1 MENLSS
7 DQLTAISTLLFIFLF
22 GGMLGGFYAGGFI
35 ERWDT
40 NERRRAWRAKNS
52 WRFSKDSKTKNVPVV
67 RDIAWAKP
75 NPDASEQLRTVMAAQ
90 FKPRVILNR
99 KESRVFT
106 AVERTIDELGMDWR
120 LMAQVSLGEVLWSDD
135 KPAYWAINSKRVDM
149 LIVDIKGMPLH
160 AIEYQGSGH
169 HIGGEAAARDA
180 VKKEALRRAGIG
192 YIEVSDGDTA
202 AELRMKLARLSAQ
215 ALTAIK
221 NPAIAA
227 RK

>member
-1 MENLSS
+1 
-7 DQLTAISTLLFIFLF
+7 LTAISGLLFAFLF
-22 GGMLGGFYAGGFI
+22 VGMLAGFYAGGFL
-35 ERWDT
+35 ERSDA
-40 NERRRAWRAKNS
+40 NSRRREWRAKKG
-52 WRFSKDSKTKNVPVV
+52 WRSKSAPATTIVPIV
-67 RDIAWAKP
+67 RDVNWAKP
-75 NPDASEQLRTVMAAQ
+75 SPDGSEQLRTVMAAQ

-106 AVERTIDELGMDWR
+106 AVERTIDDLGMDWR

-169 HIGGEAAARDA
+169 HMGGEAAARDA

-192 YIEVSDGDTA
+192 YIEVSEGDTA
-202 AELRMKLARLSAQ
+202 GELRMKLARLSAQ
-215 ALTAIK
+215 ALSV
-221 NPAIAA
+221 
-227 RK
+227 